1 MLGGDAIILCYSAIL
16 VLISVTM
23 ETTYLISS
31 EKVPKMYMISF
42 YIFDLFQSLWT
53 SSEFQ
58 VTNQRYGH

>member
-31 EKVPKMYMISF
+31 EKVLKMYMISF
-42 YIFDLFQSLWT
+42 YIFDLFPISLDC
-53 SSEFQ
+53 Q
-58 VTNQRYGH
+58 